1 VRPWL
6 AKLQTALIEP
16 AAALQD
22 RERRDTSRL
31 LSAVLL
37 AIAALGAISAL
48 LQHYWIS
55 QGSDTASWIVAGV
68 LLLLPAYALARRGRV
83 HTASLMAY
91 AVTTLAILGVLLSDP
106 RNPLVDIYLLLPTLL
121 AAIFHRG
128 RRAWLLCGGALA
140 AALLAHGLSEGQL
153 TARELG
159 GWAGAAVVSTLLLLS
174 LCAYR
179 RKDAEH
185 TRRLEHSAQT
195 LKALTD
201 STADAILVIAHGRHV
216 FCNAAAGKLLG
227 YDTDSLLAL
236 EPERLLHADEL
247 ARVVDIH
254 RRRMRGEEAPPQYET
269 ILVHANGEPVAVEV
283 TVAPTHW
290 DREPAAVVFVR
301 DIRARRYAEEA
312 MRKLSRAIDQTAEAV
327 MISDQSGTIEYVNPA
342 FEMMT
347 GYNAEEIVGRPAST
361 LRSGKH
367 TRSFYRRLWGQLL
380 RGEFFT
386 DVFINRRKDGSLYY
400 EEKTITPLR
409 DARGRISHFVA
420 TGRDLSERIAT
431 QERLHFVANHDT
443 LTELPNRSLFIDR
456 LTQALA
462 RGQWRERII
471 AVLFIDL
478 DGFKYVND
486 SLGHGV
492 GDNLLIELGRRLVGV
507 LRSGDTVARFGGD
520 EFAVLLDDIAR
531 TEDVEE
537 LANKLLHALAAP
549 ISVGSHELLVTA
561 SIGVSLYPVDGDDA
575 MALLKQADT
584 ATYLAKE
591 QGKNRVQFYAREMTR
606 RTEERFSLE
615 SSLRGA
621 LDRDEFRLHYQPIF
635 ALGHQRMVGVETL
648 LRWEHP
654 ERGLVRPDEFIPLL
668 EETGMIVAVG
678 DWVLRTACAQ
688 AQAWQAIAGRQ
699 GLRIA
704 VNLSGRQIGPG
715 LAERVRMIINACGLD
730 AGLLEL
736 ELTESTLMH
745 KVDEVQGVLADLN
758 AAGIALAIDDFGT
771 GYSSLSYL
779 KRFPIQR
786 LKIDRSFIDDCPDD
800 ADDVSIVRATV
811 AMARSLKM
819 EITAEG
825 VETERQLDFLQA
837 LGCDLVQGYLL
848 GRPVPA
854 PEIER
859 RLLEQA
865 PRTSSPI
872 AGMS

>member
-1 VRPWL
+1 
-6 AKLQTALIEP
+6 
-16 AAALQD
+16 
-22 RERRDTSRL
+22 
-31 LSAVLL
+31 
-37 AIAALGAISAL
+37 
-48 LQHYWIS
+48 
-55 QGSDTASWIVAGV
+55 
-68 LLLLPAYALARRGRV
+68 
-83 HTASLMAY
+83 
-91 AVTTLAILGVLLSDP
+91 
-106 RNPLVDIYLLLPTLL
+106 
-121 AAIFHRG
+121 
-128 RRAWLLCGGALA
+128 
-140 AALLAHGLSEGQL
+140 
-153 TARELG
+153 
-159 GWAGAAVVSTLLLLS
+159 
-174 LCAYR
+174 
-179 RKDAEH
+179 
-185 TRRLEHSAQT
+185 
-195 LKALTD
+195 
-201 STADAILVIAHGRHV
+201 
-216 FCNAAAGKLLG
+216 
-227 YDTDSLLAL
+227 
-236 EPERLLHADEL
+236 
-247 ARVVDIH
+247 
-254 RRRMRGEEAPPQYET
+254 
-269 ILVHANGEPVAVEV
+269 
-283 TVAPTHW
+283 
-290 DREPAAVVFVR
+290 
-301 DIRARRYAEEA
+301 
-312 MRKLSRAIDQTAEAV
+312 
-327 MISDQSGTIEYVNPA
+327 
-342 FEMMT
+342 
-347 GYNAEEIVGRPAST
+347 VGRPAST

-409 DARGRISHFVA
+409 DARGRIS
-420 TGRDLSERIAT
+420 
-431 QERLHFVANHDT
+431 HFVANHDT